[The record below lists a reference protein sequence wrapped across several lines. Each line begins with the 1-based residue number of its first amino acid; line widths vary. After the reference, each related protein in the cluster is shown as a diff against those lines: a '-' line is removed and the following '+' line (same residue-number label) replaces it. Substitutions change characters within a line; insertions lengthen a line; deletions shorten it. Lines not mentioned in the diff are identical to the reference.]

1 MNVKQYT
8 FYLTVAF
15 FHHRYS
21 SSIEYKDKCYSV
33 LTSNTMK
40 LNKISVGRPIPHSQL
55 GYTYIYTVKDVTAG
69 TLKMNSH
76 C

>member
-40 LNKISVGRPIPHSQL
+40 LNKISVGRPVPHSQL
-55 GYTYIYTVKDVTAG
+55 DIHIYTVKDGYCKNT
-69 TLKMNSH
+69 
-76 C
+76 

>member
-1 MNVKQYT
+1 MTNNT
-8 FYLTVAF
+8 HFILTVAV
-15 FHHRYS
+15 FHHRHS
-21 SSIEYKDKCYSV
+21 NSIEYEVKCYSV

-40 LNKISVGRPIPHSQL
+40 LNKISVGRPVPHSQL
-55 GYTYIYTVKDVTAG
+55 DIYIYIQLKTVTAG

>member
-8 FYLTVAF
+8 FYLTVAV

-40 LNKISVGRPIPHSQL
+40 LNKISVGCPVPHSQL
-55 GYTYIYTVKDVTAG
+55 DIYIQLKTVTAR